1 VRLPH
6 PSGFNATH
14 PVPRPATDGADLKI
28 QKLEDGEAVADGAA
42 GEGAEGGAEAS
53 AEVAGGQAGE
63 RTFSERLS
71 TREEA
76 TPATP
81 APAPAAEAAEAAAG
95 GGGECL
101 DIVAPEG
108 AALMPESPPW
118 QDISLPT
125 SPHVSPYLPISPHIS
140 DAGVAAMAGHAHAQ
154 EARAA
159 AAAAAPGDEQG
170 GWGAPTTCPRHVH
183 DMSETRPAQATSKES
198 ERDAAIMIWARE
210 RWGDVGRCGEM
221 WGG

>member
-1 VRLPH
+1 MWVETFSCPYLYLRHAPPLPSALAS
-6 PSGFNATH
+6 PEE
-14 PVPRPATDGADLKI
+14 DGADLKM

-53 AEVAGGQAGE
+53 AEVAGGGGGE
-63 RTFSERLS
+63 RTDSERLS

-108 AALMPESPPW
+108 AAPPESPPW

-125 SPHVSPYLPISPHIS
+125 SPHISPYLPISPT
-140 DAGVAAMAGHAHAQ
+140 
-154 EARAA
+154 
-159 AAAAAPGDEQG
+159 PGSPP
-170 GWGAPTTCPRHVH
+170 W
-183 DMSETRPAQATSKES
+183 
-198 ERDAAIMIWARE
+198 
-210 RWGDVGRCGEM
+210 
-221 WGG
+221 